1 MEQQLQKWNSNK
13 RNGSKWNSSKETK
26 SREVNTSNPW
36 HTLTYKGKAIVY
48 TSLQL
53 NQMEQQIIKDRKRQ
67 SYIYQMEQQ
76 IIKDRKRQSYV
87 HDLQ

>member
-1 MEQQLQKWNSNK
+1 MKQQLQKWNSNK
-13 RNGSKWNSSKETK
+13 RNGSEETK

-67 SYIYQMEQQ
+67 SYIYQM
-76 IIKDRKRQSYV
+76 
-87 HDLQ
+87 